1 MGGKAVTPEI
11 YKMPGHLIRRL
22 HQKSTQVFQQR
33 VRQAGHDITP
43 VQFAAMEA
51 LRGAPGIDQAQLAHL
66 IAYDRATIGGVIERL
81 EKRGLVQR
89 AANPRD
95 RRARLVSLTA
105 AGLALIDALLPVV
118 RGLQAD
124 ILDGLAPGEREALCR
139 YMARTLAMPWD
150 EAEGVGP

>member
-1 MGGKAVTPEI
+1 
-11 YKMPGHLIRRL
+11 MPGHLIRRL

-33 VRQAGHDITP
+33 VKQAGHDITP
-43 VQFAAMEA
+43 VQFAAMDA
-51 LRGAPGIDQAQLAHL
+51 LRGSPGIDQAQVAHL

-95 RRARLVSLTA
+95 RRARLVSLTP
-105 AGLALIDALLPVV
+105 AGQDLIDELLPVV
-118 RGLQAD
+118 RGLQED

-139 YMARTLAMPWD
+139 FMARTLGMQAGTAAG
-150 EAEGVGP
+150 ERH

>member
-1 MGGKAVTPEI
+1 
-11 YKMPGHLIRRL
+11 MPGHLIRRL

-33 VRQAGHDITP
+33 MRQAGHDITP

-81 EKRGLVQR
+81 ENRGLVQR

-95 RRARLVSLTA
+95 RRARLVSLTPA
-105 AGLALIDALLPVV
+105 GAGLIEDLLPVV
-118 RGLQAD
+118 EGLQAD
-124 ILDGLAPGEREALCR
+124 ILADLTTAERKALCR
-139 YMARTLAMPWD
+139 LMARTLAMPED
-150 EAEGVGP
+150 GTEEDGP